1 MPKNKIIITLGVLI
15 ALIPVFGFPHL
26 WEAIFQVIAGI
37 LIVLLSVWANIDR
50 RISLK
55 AKAQRR
61 QAHKQRAVEIGAER
75 EALKQEQVLGGEE
88 QQV

>member
-15 ALIPVFGFPHL
+15 VLIPVFGFPHL
-26 WEAIFQVIAGI
+26 WEAIFQVIAGL
-37 LIVLLSVWANIDR
+37 LIVLLSVWTNIDR

-61 QAHKQRAVEIGAER
+61 QMHKRLTAEIGAER
-75 EALKQEQVLGGEE
+75 EALKQEQVLEGGE
-88 QQV
+88 Q